1 MFHWE
6 KKKRLGPLLIKLVS
20 SVYFWHAL
28 CFCRKWLMPI
38 EIAGKQN
45 RENWVALMKKE
56 EKEISTLFTKT
67 DVTREPCVL
76 NNPALLWC

>member
-1 MFHWE
+1 MFHW
-6 KKKRLGPLLIKLVS
+6 KKRLGPLLIKLVS

-45 RENWVALMKKE
+45 RENWVALMKM
-56 EKEISTLFTKT
+56 EKKGDFYIIHK
-67 DVTREPCVL
+67 DRCDTR
-76 NNPALLWC
+76 ALYPE